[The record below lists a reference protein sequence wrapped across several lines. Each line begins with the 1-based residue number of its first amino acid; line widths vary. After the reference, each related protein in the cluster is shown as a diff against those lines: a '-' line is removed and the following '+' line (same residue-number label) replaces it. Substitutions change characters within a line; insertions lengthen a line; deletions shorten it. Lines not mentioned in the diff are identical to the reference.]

1 MIVIRYRKLKTGK
14 YSVYLDSWNTNTNKH
29 EYRFLKIQVLYDYSK
44 PFFLKDGSTS
54 INKKG
59 AIKLRTIEKEDKEKM
74 ALIEKIKS
82 KLELEIVSTENGF
95 AKKKISNQ
103 SFTAY
108 LNLFISNNGDDT
120 GNRLKFNID
129 KFSNNAV
136 LMFDEITF
144 VWIEDFKRYLEKN
157 LSQNSV
163 RGYLSK
169 LKQVLIHAK
178 KAGVIQNHNF
188 YDIEIPVKIDAD
200 INPLTIDEVQLL
212 VKSPVNFN
220 IQIKQAFLFSCF
232 TGLRQS
238 DVMNLKW
245 SNIDLIEGVIKI
257 LPLKTSNRKRNS
269 KNIQG
274 KILEAPLTE
283 SAKKILSEIERKQGN
298 DLVFFDL
305 PKRQIIGKHLMI
317 WGLKLGLKKHIHF
330 HLGRHT
336 FATIGITYGID
347 VYGMQKLLLH
357 SKIEQT
363 QRYAKIVEQ
372 KIKNDVSKFPS
383 IL

>member
-1 MIVIRYRKLKTGK
+1 MITIRYRKLKTGN
-14 YSVYLDSWNTNTNKH
+14 YSVYLDCWNSNTNKH
-29 EYRFLKIQVLYDYSK
+29 EYRFLKIQVLHDYSK
-44 PFFLKDGSTS
+44 PFFTKDGTTS
-54 INKKG
+54 ISKKG
-59 AIKLRTIEKEDKEKM
+59 SIKLMPIEKADKEKM
-74 ALIEKIKS
+74 ALIESIKS
-82 KLELEIVSTENGF
+82 KLELEVKTSENGF
-95 AKKKISNQ
+95 AKKKISKQ
-103 SFTAY
+103 SFSNY
-108 LNLFISNNGDDT
+108 LNTFIVNNSDDT
-120 GNRLKFNID
+120 GRRLKFNID
-129 KFSNNAV
+129 KFSNDAE

-169 LKQVLIHAK
+169 LKQVLRHAQ

-188 YDIEIPVKIDAD
+188 HDIEIPVKFDAD
-200 INPLTIDEVQLL
+200 INPLTLDEVKLL
-212 VKSPVNFN
+212 AKSPVHFN
-220 IQIKQAFLFSCF
+220 IQIKQAFLLSCY

-245 SNIDLIEGVIKI
+245 SNIDLNKGIIKI

-269 KNIQG
+269 KKIEG

-283 SAKKILSEIERKQGN
+283 SAKKLLLEIEKKQ
-298 DLVFFDL
+298 DVDTVFFNL
-305 PKRQIIGKHLMI
+305 PKRQVMGKHLMI

-336 FATIGITYGID
+336 FATIGITFGID
-347 VYGMQKLLLH
+347 VYSMQKLLLH

-363 QRYAKIVEQ
+363 QRYAQVVQQ
-372 KIKNDVSKFPS
+372 KINDDIIKFPTV
-383 IL
+383 

>member
-1 MIVIRYRKLKTGK
+1 MIVIRFRKLKTGK

-29 EYRFLKIQVLYDYSK
+29 EYRFLKIQVLHDYSK
-44 PFFLKDGSTS
+44 PFITKEGTTLIS
-54 INKKG
+54 KKG
-59 AIKLRTIEKEDKEKM
+59 AIKKITIEKEDKEKM
-74 ALIEKIKS
+74 LLIESIKNKI
-82 KLELEIVSTENGF
+82 ELEIASTENGF
-95 AKKKISNQ
+95 AKKKKANQ

-108 LNLFISNNGDDT
+108 LNLFIINNGDET
-120 GNRLKFNID
+120 GTRLKFNIE
-129 KFSNNAV
+129 KFTNDAE

-144 VWIEDFKRYLEKN
+144 VWIEDFKRYLEKS
-157 LSQNSV
+157 LSQNTV

-188 YDIEIPVKIDAD
+188 HDIGIPVKIDAE
-200 INPLTIDEVQLL
+200 INPLTLDEVQLL
-212 VKSPVNFN
+212 AQSPVNFN
-220 IQIKQAFLFSCF
+220 IQIKQAFLLSCF

-245 SNIDLIEGVIKI
+245 SNIDLNEGIIKI
-257 LPLKTSNRKRNS
+257 LPLKTSNRKRNI

-283 SAKKILSEIERKQGN
+283 SAKKLLSEVEKKQGT

-305 PKRQIIGKHLMI
+305 PVRQIIGKHLMI

-336 FATIGITYGID
+336 FATIGITFGID

-363 QRYAKIVEQ
+363 QRYAKVVEQ
-372 KIKNDVSKFPS
+372 KTKNDVSKFPTV
-383 IL
+383 L

>member
-1 MIVIRYRKLKTGK
+1 MITIRYRKLKTGK
-14 YSVYLDSWNTNTNKH
+14 YSVYLDSWNTITNKH
-29 EYRFLKIQVLYDYSK
+29 EYKFLKMQVLRDYSK
-44 PFFLKDGSTS
+44 PFFLKDGTTS
-54 INKKG
+54 IGKNG
-59 AIKLRTIEKEDKEKM
+59 AIKLMPIEKEDKETM
-74 ALIEKIKS
+74 ALIENIKR
-82 KLELEIVSTENGF
+82 KLELEIANSENGF
-95 AKKKISNQ
+95 AKKKKTNQ

-108 LNLFISNNGDDT
+108 LNSFILNNNDET
-120 GNRLKFNID
+120 GNRLKFNIG
-129 KFSNNAV
+129 KFTNDNE

-144 VWIEDFKRYLEKN
+144 NWIEAFKRHLEKT

-169 LKQVLIHAK
+169 LKQVLIHAL
-178 KAGVIQNHNF
+178 KAGVIQTHNF
-188 YDIEIPVKIDAD
+188 HDIEIPANIDAEID
-200 INPLTIDEVQLL
+200 PLTIDEVQTL
-212 VKSPVNFN
+212 VNSTVNFN

-245 SNIDLIEGVIKI
+245 SNIDLNEGVIKI
-257 LPLKTSNRKRNS
+257 TPLKTSNRKRNS

-283 SAKKILSEIERKQGN
+283 SAKKILTEIERKEGK

-305 PKRQIIGKHLMI
+305 PARQVIGKHLMI

-330 HLGRHT
+330 HLARHT

-372 KIKNDVSKFPS
+372 KIKNDVSKFPT
-383 IL
+383 I

>member
-1 MIVIRYRKLKTGK
+1 M
-14 YSVYLDSWNTNTNKH
+14 
-29 EYRFLKIQVLYDYSK
+29 
-44 PFFLKDGSTS
+44 P
-54 INKKG
+54 
-59 AIKLRTIEKEDKEKM
+59 IEKDDKEKM
-74 ALIEKIKS
+74 LLIESIKNKI
-82 KLELEIVSTENGF
+82 ELEIASTENGF
-95 AKKKISNQ
+95 AKKKKANQ

-108 LNLFISNNGDDT
+108 LNLFIINNGDET
-120 GNRLKFNID
+120 GTRLKFNIE
-129 KFSNNAV
+129 KFTNDAE

-144 VWIEDFKRYLEKN
+144 VWIEDFKRYLEKS
-157 LSQNSV
+157 LSQNTV

-188 YDIEIPVKIDAD
+188 HDIGIPVKIDAE
-200 INPLTIDEVQLL
+200 INPLTLDEVQLL
-212 VKSPVNFN
+212 AQSPVNFN
-220 IQIKQAFLFSCF
+220 IQIKQAFLLSCF

-245 SNIDLIEGVIKI
+245 SNIDLNEGIIKI
-257 LPLKTSNRKRNS
+257 LPLKTSNRKRNI

-283 SAKKILSEIERKQGN
+283 SAKKLLSEVEKKQGT

-305 PKRQIIGKHLMI
+305 PVRQIIGKHLMI

-336 FATIGITYGID
+336 FATIGITFGID

-363 QRYAKIVEQ
+363 QRYAKVVEQ
-372 KIKNDVSKFPS
+372 KTKNDVSKFPTV
-383 IL
+383 L

>member
-14 YSVYLDSWNTNTNKH
+14 YSVYLDSWNTDTNKH
-29 EYRFLKIQVLYDYSK
+29 EYRFLKIQVLNDYSK
-44 PFFLKDGSTS
+44 PLVLKHGTTL
-54 INKKG
+54 IGKNG
-59 AIKLRTIEKEDKEKM
+59 AIKKIPVEKEDKEKM
-74 ALIEKIKS
+74 VLIENIKS
-82 KLELEIVSTENGF
+82 KLELEIASTENGF
-95 AKKKISNQ
+95 AKKKKSNQ

-108 LNLFISNNGDDT
+108 LNAFILNNNDDT
-120 GNRLKFNID
+120 ANRLKFNID
-129 KFSNNAV
+129 KFTNDAE

-144 VWIEDFKRYLEKN
+144 SWIEKFKRYLEKN

-163 RGYLSK
+163 RSYLSK
-169 LKQVLIHAK
+169 FKQVLTHSV
-178 KAGVIQNHNF
+178 KAGVMQKHNF
-188 YDIEIPVKIDAD
+188 DDIEIPVKIDAE
-200 INPLTIDEVQLL
+200 INPLTIEEVQLL
-212 VKSPVNFN
+212 AKSPVKFK

-245 SNIDLIEGVIKI
+245 SNIDLNEGVIKI
-257 LPLKTSNRKRNS
+257 IPIKTSNRRRNS

-283 SAKKILSEIERKQGN
+283 SAKNLLLEIEKKQGT
-298 DLVFFDL
+298 DLVFYDL
-305 PKRQIIGKHLMI
+305 PIRQIIGKHLMI

-363 QRYAKIVEQ
+363 QRYAKVVEQ
-372 KIKNDVSKFPS
+372 KIKNDVSKFPT
-383 IL
+383 I